1 MASSLPLNVLISA
14 LKPPIEAALVAR
26 ILRDRSFVA
35 ITIDHPATEQ
45 SAELRDADIW
55 VVGYTAGLRVSEE
68 LLDIPRRLRGVVSAG
83 MGFDH
88 IDTAAAASR
97 GIPVV
102 NAPEFAISIAEAAL
116 TLMLMITKHY
126 PAMQR
131 AVTAGQWPAPG
142 VDRGHTLVGKTLGI
156 IGLGRIGAKL
166 AELGRGLSM
175 RTIAADPFL
184 TADQVKARGAE
195 ALYSLH
201 DLMRESDVICVCA
214 PLTKTTHHL
223 IDAAA
228 LEIVRPGAYLVNV
241 ARGALIDELALVAA
255 LESGRLAGA
264 ALDVLE
270 QEPPSADHPL
280 LHMPNVIITPH
291 SLGATVENTTIIAE
305 SIYISIQELARGE
318 RPRNTV
324 NL

>member
-14 LKPPIEAALVAR
+14 LKPPIEAALVAC
-26 ILRDRSFVA
+26 ILRDPSLVA

-55 VVGYTAGLRVSEE
+55 VVGYTAGLRVSAE
-68 LLDIPRRLRGVVSAG
+68 LLEIPQRLRCVVSAG

-131 AVTAGQWPAPG
+131 AVAAGQWPAPG
-142 VDRGHTLVGKTLGI
+142 ADRGHTLVGKTLGI

-166 AELGRGLSM
+166 AELARGLSM
-175 RTIAADPFL
+175 RIIAADPFL
-184 TADQVKARGAE
+184 TDDQLKARGAE

-223 IDAAA
+223 IDANA

-270 QEPPSADHPL
+270 QEPPSAEHPL
-280 LHMPNVIITPH
+280 LHMPTVIVTPH

-305 SIYISIQELARGE
+305 SIYTSIQELARGE